1 MYCGCGEQ
9 ADTHDGQVRYGL
21 EDGEQ
26 NEVEGA
32 MNEISST
39 ARAWYPATSQDADSR
54 TIYCVINK
62 ILKTNVGI
70 YGSIMGASLRL
81 VFIVR

>member
-9 ADTHDGQVRYGL
+9 ADTHDGQVHYSE

-26 NEVEGA
+26 NEVEDV

-39 ARAWYPATSQDADSR
+39 AHAWYPATSQDADNR
-54 TIYCVINK
+54 TVHFAINT
-62 ILKTNVGI
+62 ILKMNVGI
-70 YGSIMGASLRL
+70 HGSIMGASLRL
-81 VFIVR
+81 VFRIR